1 MSRKAL
7 TSVYISDLDGTLLR
21 GDATLSDYS
30 YTVLCRLIDAGLKF
44 TVASARSVVSMRP
57 MLRGLELPLPVIE
70 FNGAFVTDMGSD
82 RKLVVNDL
90 EKAILETAY
99 EIIISFGV
107 QPFVSTFNGESDR
120 VYYES
125 SINEGM
131 NWYVHDRQVA
141 GDPRFAVVEHVSD
154 HFEECVVCLTAIE
167 RHSLVEQIRA
177 RVEKEIPQ
185 GVEVHVMEN
194 LYHPGWHWLT
204 VHDAKATKA
213 SAIECMMAMVGLNG
227 AETVC
232 FGDHVNDLKMFGV
245 ADRCYAVSNA
255 KEVLRREA
263 TAVIGSNEEDSVARF
278 IEEDFEPRENMD
290 DHE

>member
-1 MSRKAL
+1 M

-30 YTVLCRLIDAGLKF
+30 YTVLRRLIEAGLKF

-70 FNGAFVTDMGSD
+70 FNGAFVTDLGSD

-99 EIIISFGV
+99 GIIGGFGV
-107 QPFVSTFNGESDR
+107 QPFVSTFNGQSDR
-120 VYYES
+120 VYYERS
-125 SINEGM
+125 VNEGTD
-131 NWYVHDRQVA
+131 WYLRDREAA
-141 GDPRFAVVEHVSD
+141 GDGRFAVVERVTE

-167 RHSLVEQIRA
+167 RQTVVEQISA
-177 RVEKEIPQ
+177 RIEREIPR
-185 GVEVHVMEN
+185 GVEIHVMEN

-204 VHDAKATKA
+204 VHDATATKA
-213 SAIECMMAMVGLNG
+213 AGVERLIKMAGLTG

-232 FGDHVNDLKMFGV
+232 FGDHVNDLKMFGA

-255 KEVLRREA
+255 REVLRREA
-263 TAVIGSNEEDSVARF
+263 TAIIGSNEEDSVARF
-278 IEEDFEPRENMD
+278 IEEDFKRQAAD
-290 DHE
+290 

>member
-1 MSRKAL
+1 MSRNAL

-30 YTVLCRLIDAGLKF
+30 YAVLCRLIDAGLKF
-44 TVASARSVVSMRP
+44 TVASARSVISMRP

-90 EKAILETAY
+90 EKTILETAY
-99 EIIISFGV
+99 GIIINNGV
-107 QPFVSTFNGESDR
+107 KPFVSTFNGRSDR
-120 VYYES
+120 VYYEKS
-125 SINEGM
+125 VNEGM

-141 GDPRFAVVEHVSD
+141 RDPRFAVVERASD
-154 HFEECVVCLTAIE
+154 HFEESVVCLTAIE
-167 RHSLVEQIRA
+167 RQSVVERIRA
-177 RVEKEIPQ
+177 QMETEIPR

-213 SAIECMMAMVGLNG
+213 SAMETMITMAGLNG

-278 IEEDFEPRENMD
+278 IEEEFERGDSLSQNT
-290 DHE
+290 

>member
-1 MSRKAL
+1 MSRNAL

-30 YTVLCRLIDAGLKF
+30 YAVLSRLIDAGLKF

-82 RKLVVNDL
+82 RKLVVNDF

-99 EIIISFGV
+99 KILVSFGI
-107 QPFVSTFNGESDR
+107 QPFVSTFDGGSDR
-120 VYYES
+120 VYYEKS
-125 SINEGM
+125 VNDGM
-131 NWYVHDRQVA
+131 DWYVHDRQDA
-141 GDPRFAVVEHVSD
+141 GDRRFSVVERVSE

-167 RHSLVEQIRA
+167 RQSVVEQIRT
-177 RVEKEIPQ
+177 RMEYEIPQ

-213 SAIECMMAMVGLNG
+213 AAMESMITMVGLSD
-227 AETVC
+227 AETFC

-263 TAVIGSNEEDSVARF
+263 TAIIGSNEEDSVARF
-278 IEEDFEPRENMD
+278 IEEDFKPGENMD
-290 DHE
+290 EHE